1 VHLRIPAG
9 VAGLLRCGA
18 GRVPERWA
26 HGCHPFHPSTTP
38 GSGPASGRRAPLHLA
53 TPRRCCTTGQCGS
66 SGGREGTKAADACK
80 ALALRLVSDRM
91 YTRRGLRDKL
101 VDRGYAAS
109 VAEEG
114 VLYLETLRLLDDVE
128 YARAFARMKWRSSR
142 WAPSRVRMAL
152 QQKSVATADIDK
164 GLRAAAAEYQLD
176 DEEEGRHEGPSP
188 NPNCNSSWGYFLRR
202 VL

>member
-1 VHLRIPAG
+1 MTASLMNVCLRHAG
-9 VAGLLRCGA
+9 LAGLLRCGTR
-18 GRVPERWA
+18 RVPPPWA
-26 HGCHPFHPSTTP
+26 YVEHHPSPPPRT
-38 GSGPASGRRAPLHLA
+38 GPASGRHALLHLA

-66 SGGREGTKAADACK
+66 SGGGEGTDATAASRRKAADACK
-80 ALALRLVSDRM
+80 ALALRLVSHRM

-101 VDRGYAAS
+101 EDRGYATA

-114 VLYLETLRLLDDVE
+114 VVYLETLRLVDDVE
-128 YARAFARMKWRSSR
+128 YARAFARMKWRTSR

-176 DEEEGRHEGPSP
+176 DQDAEEARHEGPQAKP
-188 NPNCNSSWGYFLRR
+188 
-202 VL
+202 